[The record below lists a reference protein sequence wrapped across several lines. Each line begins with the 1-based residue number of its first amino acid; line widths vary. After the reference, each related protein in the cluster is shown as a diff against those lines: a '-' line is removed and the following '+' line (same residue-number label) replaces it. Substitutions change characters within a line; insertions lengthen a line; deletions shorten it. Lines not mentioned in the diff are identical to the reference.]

1 MVAHSGLITVMQR
14 AARKAAPRLRRDFGE
29 VEQLQVS
36 RKGPADFVSMADKR
50 AEQTIV
56 EELRNARPDW
66 GMLLEE
72 GGEIEGNPDKPR
84 WIVDPLDGTTNFLH
98 GVPHF
103 SISIAV
109 EEKKP
114 GGGTEITQ
122 GLVYQPLTDESFWAE
137 KGRGAWL
144 QDARLRV
151 SARRDLADS
160 LIGTGIP
167 HSRPRRRREMGEDLR
182 GGRVRR
188 SRASAASARPRSI
201 LPGSPPAEWTV
212 SGKTTSTYGT
222 RRRACC
228 WSREAG
234 GFVTDYRGADRAFE
248 RRRICRRLGGDPHQ
262 AAEAR
267 RGGASLIGLLALGRR
282 GGRAAADHAH
292 DRPEAPTRRGGRQ
305 RRHDH
310 LGLEHPRSPNPRLPQ
325 RPAGL
330 WRRLPAGLH
339 PFAIAWDAS
348 RKRLWVAADC
358 PPGVA
363 GDQAVRSRRADRA

>member
-72 GGEIEGNPDKPR
+72 GGEIEGNPEKPR

-109 EEKKP
+109 EERKAGR
-114 GGGTEITQ
+114 GGEITQ

-160 LIGTGIP
+160 IIGTGIP
-167 HSRPRRRREMGEDLR
+167 FLGRGDPAKWAKIYMGVAPQVAGIRRFG
-182 GGRVRR
+182 
-188 SRASAASARPRSI
+188 SAALDLAWVAAGRMDGFWEDE
-201 LPGSPPAEWTV
+201 LDLWDTAAGV
-212 SGKTTSTYGT
+212 LLV
-222 RRRACC
+222 
-228 WSREAG
+228 REAG
-234 GFVTDYRGADRAFE
+234 GFVSDYRGSDQMFK
-248 RRRICRRLGGDPHQ
+248 
-262 AAEAR
+262 
-267 RGGASLIGLLALGRR
+267 RG
-282 GGRAAADHAH
+282 
-292 DRPEAPTRRGGRQ
+292 EY
-305 RRHDH
+305 
-310 LGLEHPRSPNPRLPQ
+310 
-325 RPAGL
+325 
-330 WRRLPAGLH
+330 
-339 PFAIAWDAS
+339 
-348 RKRLWVAADC
+348 VAAN
-358 PPGVA
+358 GEIHSRLHKLIA
-363 GDQAVRSRRADRA
+363 GSLR